1 MSQPTDMKNESQA
14 TKPLLQAIDLKKY
27 YPVKKGYL
35 RRNVWLKLW
44 MVFHSL

>member
-14 TKPLLQAIDLKKY
+14 TKPLLQAIDLKNTIRS
-27 YPVKKGYL
+27 KKGYL